1 MFRNCSPESVCV
13 ELMPSLSLKAV
24 YSWLICLDTT
34 CLSAAAFVMDAASG
48 LSHAIGFSLTIEIF
62 QSGQSVFCTFQKM
75 FSELWNRFIIIEILY
90 MFIVIRLS

>member
-1 MFRNCSPESVCV
+1 
-13 ELMPSLSLKAV
+13 
-24 YSWLICLDTT
+24 
-34 CLSAAAFVMDAASG
+34 MDAASG